1 MLIKSARVKGF
12 TLVELLVVVAILA
25 IIALIA
31 FVVIQPLEFK
41 RKTSDT
47 KRLTDVAQVQ
57 QAISVAL
64 QESTQAGDILCNGAT
79 GTCTG
84 KSTDAG
90 ARKSD
95 GTGWVKVNLSSQK
108 SVSLPTLPADPSN
121 NAALHY
127 IYCSDGKDWEVNT
140 VLESDEHVKTQK
152 TMEVDG
158 GDENG
163 PTAPKYEVGS
173 KLTLIG
179 PTGVCTY

>member
-1 MLIKSARVKGF
+1 MLKKSARISGF

-41 RKTSDT
+41 KKTNDT
-47 KRLTDVAQVQ
+47 KRLTDLAQVQ

-64 QESTQAGDILCNGAT
+64 QESTQSGDILCNGAT

-84 KSTDAG
+84 KS
-90 ARKSD
+90 SD
-95 GTGWVKVNLSSQK
+95 VGGRSSNGTGWVKVNLSAQK
-108 SVSLPTLPADPSN
+108 SVSLPVLPADPVN
-121 NAALHY
+121 NATIHY
-127 IYCSDGKDWEVNT
+127 TYCSDGKDWEINT
-140 VLESDEHVKTQK
+140 VLESNEHVQDKK

-158 GDENG
+158 GDDNG
-163 PTAPKYEVGS
+163 PTAPKYEIGS

-179 PTGVCTY
+179 PTGICTY